1 MSGES
6 EIAYQNKDITA
17 KYLEQHL
24 KNKSFAVYGINIP
37 KIVDVLPTNL
47 PIIEANELRL
57 DNLFELE
64 DGSLALVDY
73 ESTYAD
79 IDKIKYLNYIVR
91 TLKRNMEKHS
101 MLRKIRM
108 IVIYTADIE
117 PARTRPFMDAGCL
130 KFQLQ
135 EAFLTELD
143 SESIRDRLWERVK
156 HREKLTEEEQMQF
169 IILPLTYKGQEKKQA
184 CIRECFEMAKEVQDI
199 PVQTFMLSGMLVFA
213 DKVIADRDSKEI
225 RRWLEM
231 TKVGRL
237 IEEEKLEYAKEQ
249 VEKASVEVARS
260 KETKFAR
267 ILLKRGDDIEEIKGY
282 FEILTKEDMEKIKQ
296 EIE

>member
-1 MSGES
+1 M
-6 EIAYQNKDITA
+6 
-17 KYLEQHL
+17 

-117 PARTRPFMDAGCL
+117 PARTRPFMDVGCL

-143 SESIRDRLWERVK
+143 SEGIRDRLWERVK

-237 IEEEKLEYAKEQ
+237 IEEEKLEYAREQ
-249 VEKASVEVARS
+249 VETASAEVARS
-260 KETKFAR
+260 KETEFAR
-267 ILLKRGDDIEEIKGY
+267 ILLKRGDDIEEFKG
-282 FEILTKEDMEKIKQ
+282 FFTILTDEDMERIKR

>member
-117 PARTRPFMDAGCL
+117 PARTRPFMDVGCL

-143 SESIRDRLWERVK
+143 SEGIRDRLWERVK

-237 IEEEKLEYAKEQ
+237 IEEEKLEYAREQ
-249 VEKASVEVARS
+249 VEKASAEVARS
-260 KETKFAR
+260 KETEFAR
-267 ILLKRGDDIEEIKGY
+267 ILLKRGDDIEEFKG
-282 FEILTKEDMEKIKQ
+282 FFTILTDEDMERIKR